1 MASATPGP
9 GLSCGSGLDAF
20 HTKYASIH
28 GWASLL
34 VCVFGS
40 IANGLNIAVLTR
52 REMSSPT
59 NAILTGL
66 AVADMLVMI
75 EYMPYAVHSYLYHRP
90 KRETYTYA
98 WTVFVLFHSN
108 FAQVFHTI
116 SIWLTVTLAVWRYIA
131 VAYPQRNREWCSYRR
146 TIAAIVAAYVVCPL
160 ICFPLYVTTEVTSK
174 NVTLDANDREM
185 NASLGDR
192 TATPLPLAG
201 SVAPPDPADQ
211 QVSGVAVNN
220 TGNANNATLY
230 YVALTLSAQNGLK
243 EMNFWMYSVVIKLLP
258 CLALTVLSLRLILA
272 LVEAK
277 KRRKKLTSATMLKVE
292 ESINLAESKKR
303 RRKAS
308 RIMDNERQTD
318 RTTKM
323 LLAVLLLF
331 LLTEFPQG
339 TLGLLSVVLGPNFF
353 NTCYV
358 KLGNRA
364 LYQLYPLSSLSNPN
378 RPSNYR
384 HVDPFPSFLLSLPG
398 RDCLFSETTF
408 QWEIQ

>member
-1 MASATPGP
+1 MSNATEGFNFT
-9 GLSCGSGLDAF
+9 CGSGLDAF
-20 HTKYASIH
+20 HASYVSIH

-34 VCVFGS
+34 VCIFGS

-75 EYMPYAVHSYLYHRP
+75 EYIPYAVHSYLYHRP

-131 VAYPQRNREWCSYRR
+131 IAHPQKNREWCSYRR
-146 TIAAIVAAYVVCPL
+146 TIMAIVGAYVICPL
-160 ICFPLYVTTEVTSK
+160 ICFPLYVTTQVTSK
-174 NVTLDANDREM
+174 NVTLDANDR
-185 NASLGDR
+185 
-192 TATPLPLAG
+192 
-201 SVAPPDPADQ
+201 
-211 QVSGVAVNN
+211 QVNLTIQNSSYHQIGGNINGVD
-220 TGNANNATLY
+220 TNNATLY
-230 YVALTLSAQNGLK
+230 YVALTESAQNGLK
-243 EMNFWMYSVVIKLLP
+243 EMNFWIYSVVIKLIP
-258 CLALTVLSLRLILA
+258 CVALTILSLRLIMA
-272 LVEAK
+272 LIEAK
-277 KRRKKLTSATMLKVE
+277 KRRKKLTTTTLVKME
-292 ESINLAESKKR
+292 ESINLAEGKKR
-303 RRKAS
+303 KRKAS
-308 RIMDNERQTD
+308 RMMDKEKQTD

-358 KLGNRA
+358 KLGNRIKKR
-364 LYQLYPLSSLSNPN
+364 LY
-378 RPSNYR
+378 
-384 HVDPFPSFLLSLPG
+384 LLSFPMTRG
-398 RDCLFSETTF
+398 IHE
-408 QWEIQ
+408 